1 MKFFINVS
9 HNKNV
14 IKKDYNLILKHTV
27 QYAVDIDLKADRNI
41 DEIKEYN

>member
-1 MKFFINVS
+1 MNVS

-14 IKKDYNLILKHTV
+14 IKKDYNLILKCII
-27 QYAVDIDLKADRNI
+27 QYTIDINLKADKDV